1 MQYRLLDQKG
11 KLVKP
16 SLTWLIPKRAWPALF
31 LMAAFAIVGLASF
44 LSAKTDKHTPAELSI
59 YQRAKAVADWAHLT
73 YDKDSTIHP
82 DLRPY
87 VASAVTQQYKSGIP
101 AAITLA
107 QLIWESNMGK
117 SRLARKA
124 NNLFG
129 VKGGKKGLRATDDS
143 RKDRFKIFE
152 SKWQAIVHHSNLL
165 LTGKAYHALREDDWS
180 KIKAKDGT
188 YGVRDKKGTLLTRK
202 DPRFKQKLAYVLAHD
217 KNDMGYWANAL
228 DLCGYATSDTYAE
241 VLLSTIEDYNL
252 ERFNSIP
259 EEVIALAYK

>member
-44 LSAKTDKHTPAELSI
+44 LSVKTDTRTPAELSI
-59 YQRAKAVADWAHLT
+59 HQRAKAVADWAHAT
-73 YDKDSTIHP
+73 YDRDSTIHP

-87 VASAVTQQYKSGIP
+87 VASAVTQQYKTGIP

-129 VKGGKKGLRATDDS
+129 VKGGKSGLKATDDS
-143 RKDRFKIFE
+143 REDRFKRFA
-152 SKWQAIVHHSNLL
+152 SKWQAIVQHSSLL
-165 LTGKAYHALREDDWS
+165 LTHAAYRPLREDDWS
-180 KIKAKDGT
+180 NVKPKDAT
-188 YGVRDKKGTLLTRK
+188 FDVRGEDGKLLTKK
-202 DPRFKQKLAYVLAHD
+202 DPLFQQKLNYVLAHD
-217 KNDMGYWANAL
+217 KEDMEYWATAL
-228 DLCGYATSDTYAE
+228 DLCCYATSGKYSQRLMA
-241 VLLSTIEDYNL
+241 TIKEYNL